1 MQETDEHW
9 MQLALESAALGFGRT
24 SPNPMVGAVLVGAD
38 GRLLGRGAHLQA
50 GGPHA
55 EIAALADVSP
65 ADQRFVAG
73 STLFVTLEPCCTH
86 GRTAPCT
93 DAIIAAR
100 ISRVVYAMQD
110 PNPAHA
116 GKAEQ
121 ILKNAGISVTTGTC
135 GDEARTLLKPWTH
148 FITTGRPYILAKAGM
163 SVDGRI
169 ARRTGEGQWLTNEQS
184 RHDAMQLRVAADAI
198 LVGAETIRQDDPAL
212 TVRGPASSWKEQP
225 WRVILTRSGNLPE
238 DSQVLTDA
246 HKERTILWP
255 GKNLRQVVAE
265 LGKLGV
271 VNLLLEGGGQIFAQ
285 AFADDLVNEFHV
297 YIAPM
302 ICGTG
307 KLMVDTAA
315 FAGAGT
321 APLSW
326 RETKM
331 IGTDVKLVY
340 ERA

>member
-9 MQLALESAALGFGRT
+9 MQLALASAALGLGRT

-38 GRLLGRGAHLQA
+38 GRMLGRGSHLQA

-55 EIAALADVSP
+55 EIAALASVST
-65 ADQRFVAG
+65 ADQRFLAG
-73 STLFVTLEPCCTH
+73 STLFVTLEPCCTQ
-86 GRTAPCT
+86 GRTPPCT

-100 ISRVVYAMQD
+100 ISRVVYALQD

-121 ILKNAGISVTTGTC
+121 ILKKAGIAVTTGIC
-135 GDEARTLLKPWTH
+135 GGEAGKLLKPWTH
-148 FITTGRPYILAKAGM
+148 FITTGRPYIIAKAGM

-169 ARRTGEGQWLTNEQS
+169 ARRAGEGQWLTNEQS

-212 TVRGPASSWKEQP
+212 TIRGPASAWKEQP
-225 WRVILTRSGNLPE
+225 WRVILTRSGHLPE
-238 DSQVLTDA
+238 DSQILTDP

-265 LGKLGV
+265 LGKMGV

-321 APLSW
+321 ASLSW
-326 RETKM
+326 KETKM

>member
-9 MQLALESAALGFGRT
+9 MQQAFESAAQGLGRT
-24 SPNPMVGAVLVGAD
+24 SPNPMVGSVLVGAD
-38 GRLLGRGAHLQA
+38 GQILGRGAHLQA

-55 EIAALADVSP
+55 EIAALASVTQ
-65 ADQRFVAG
+65 ANRRFISG
-73 STLFVTLEPCCTH
+73 STLYVTLEPCCTH
-86 GRTAPCT
+86 GRTPPCT
-93 DAIIAAR
+93 EAIIAAKLG
-100 ISRVVYAMQD
+100 RVVYAMRD
-110 PNPAHA
+110 PHPAHA
-116 GKAEQ
+116 GRAEK
-121 ILKNAGISVTTGTC
+121 ILQTAGIAVTTDVC
-135 GDEARTLLKPWTH
+135 ADAARRLLKPWSH
-148 FITTGRPYILAKAGM
+148 FITTGQPYVIAKAGM

-169 ARRTGEGQWLTNEQS
+169 ARRAGEGQWLTSEHS
-184 RHDAMQLRVAADAI
+184 RIDAMQLRVGADAI

-212 TVRGPASSWKEQP
+212 TVRGPASAWKEQP

-238 DSQVLTDA
+238 DCKILTDA

-255 GKNLRQVVAE
+255 GKNLRQVVEE

-271 VNLLLEGGGQIFAQ
+271 VNLLVEGGGQIFAQ
-285 AFADDLVNEFHV
+285 AFADDLVDEFHV

-331 IGTDVKLVY
+331 IGADVKLVY

>member
-1 MQETDEHW
+1 M
-9 MQLALESAALGFGRT
+9 
-24 SPNPMVGAVLVGAD
+24 
-38 GRLLGRGAHLQA
+38 
-50 GGPHA
+50 
-55 EIAALADVSP
+55 
-65 ADQRFVAG
+65 
-73 STLFVTLEPCCTH
+73 
-86 GRTAPCT
+86 
-93 DAIIAAR
+93 
-100 ISRVVYAMQD
+100 VYALQD

-121 ILKNAGISVTTGTC
+121 ILKKAGIAVTTGIC
-135 GDEARTLLKPWTH
+135 GGEAGKLLKPWTH
-148 FITTGRPYILAKAGM
+148 FITTGRPYIIATAGM

-169 ARRTGEGQWLTNEQS
+169 ARRAGEGQWLTNEQS
-184 RHDAMQLRVAADAI
+184 RHDAMQLRVAADSI

-212 TVRGPASSWKEQP
+212 TIRGPASAWKEQP
-225 WRVILTRSGNLPE
+225 WRVILTRSGHLPE
-238 DSQVLTDA
+238 DSQILTDP

-265 LGKLGV
+265 LGKMGV

-321 APLSW
+321 ASLSW
-326 RETKM
+326 KETKM